1 MLTEIKFKCYPE
13 VAHALEWW
21 SQYLD
26 QGEGVDAAGK
36 AAHNILLRIL
46 SEPEQLREILKGRR
60 STCSGKDSWKRRRAP
75 RTSTTTSTP
84 SGNIWQ
90 TAHFTKL
97 RRRRWAI
104 APRPKNNRLH
114 RRK

>member
-46 SEPEQLREILKGRR
+46 SEPEQLREILERKTEYLQREGFLETAESSEDVHDDVDALRKHLADR
-60 STCSGKDSWKRRRAP
+60 PFYKTPPPPLGDSAP
-75 RTSTTTSTP
+75 P
-84 SGNIWQ
+84 E
-90 TAHFTKL
+90 K
-97 RRRRWAI
+97 
-104 APRPKNNRLH
+104 
-114 RRK
+114 